1 MRTSVAALWILLAS
15 CSAAAAQTGQF
26 QSELGGTLT
35 WLNLGS
41 FNETATGFGGRLGYH
56 LVDLLW
62 IDAEANAFPADDRV
76 TGRKLE
82 AFAGAKIGG
91 RSRVFGLFGK
101 VRPGAIRFG
110 NDFLAPGTVC
120 IAVVPT
126 PTSCLASR
134 RALALDYGSVI
145 EVYPAERSIIRFD
158 IGTTYIWYRNRGSGD
173 RTRTSDFQFTLGFSR
188 RL

>member
-1 MRTSVAALWILLAS
+1 MQTVATTLCILLLSCSVAAG
-15 CSAAAAQTGQF
+15 QTR
-26 QSELGGTLT
+26 QSQSDLGGTLT

-41 FNETATGFGGRLGYH
+41 FDDTATGFGGRLDYH

-62 IDAEANAFPADDRV
+62 LDAEANVFPANDRV

-82 AFAGAKIGG
+82 AIAGGKIGG

-101 VRPGAIRFG
+101 VRPGAVRFG
-110 NDFLAPGTVC
+110 NDFVAPGTVC
-120 IAVVPT
+120 IAIVPT
-126 PTSCLASR
+126 PTSYFASR

-145 EVYPAERSIIRFD
+145 EVYPVARSIVRFD
-158 IGTTYIWYRNRGSGD
+158 IGTTYIWYRNRASGH
-173 RTRTSDFQFTLGFSR
+173 RTRSSNFQFTLGFSR

>member
-1 MRTSVAALWILLAS
+1 MRTIPAALFVVLAL
-15 CSAAAAQTGQF
+15 CGIAEAQTRESR
-26 QSELGGTLT
+26 SELGGTIT

-41 FNETATGFGGRLGYH
+41 FDETATGFGGRVGYH
-56 LVDLLW
+56 VVDLLW
-62 IDAEANAFPADDRV
+62 LDAEANVFPADDRV
-76 TGRKLE
+76 SGRKLE
-82 AFAGAKIGG
+82 ALAGAKLGG

-120 IAVVPT
+120 IAVAPT
-126 PTSCLASR
+126 PTACLASR

-145 EVYPAERSIIRFD
+145 EAYPGERSIIRVD
-158 IGTTYIWYRNRGSGD
+158 VGTTYVWYRSRGTGQ
-173 RTRTSDFQFTLGFSR
+173 RTRTGNFQFTVGFSR

>member
-1 MRTSVAALWILLAS
+1 MRTTFAALLLLTGL
-15 CSAAAAQTGQF
+15 CGAAAGQTR
-26 QSELGGTLT
+26 QSQADLGGTLT

-41 FNETATGFGGRLGYH
+41 FNETETGFGGRVGYH

-62 IDAEANAFPADDRV
+62 LDAEANVFPSDDLV

-82 AFAGAKIGG
+82 AFAGAKLGG

-101 VRPGAIRFG
+101 VRPGALRFG

-120 IAVVPT
+120 IAIVPT

-134 RALALDYGSVI
+134 RAFALDYGSII
-145 EVYPAERSIIRFD
+145 EVYPAERSIVRFD
-158 IGTTYIWYRNRGSGD
+158 IGTTFIWYRNRDGGQ
-173 RTRTSDFQFTLGFSR
+173 RTRTGNFQFTLGFSR